1 MALRRVRSTFSLYQF
16 SHTFLANQERHR
28 SKLVGHLSNEKEKCR
43 RPTTVVIFTVLF
55 TLSGAAYAQ
64 SPGSSAG
71 ATAGGSSASGGDNAS
86 STTVGSSMNGS
97 TDRQQRQHGGTLSLQ
112 QLEK

>member
-1 MALRRVRSTFSLYQF
+1 MFQRTVVTPSPGLISARVPEMALRRVRSTFSLYQF

-55 TLSGAAYAQ
+55 T
-64 SPGSSAG
+64 
-71 ATAGGSSASGGDNAS
+71 
-86 STTVGSSMNGS
+86 
-97 TDRQQRQHGGTLSLQ
+97 
-112 QLEK
+112 